1 MNYTDLNYRMPH
13 NAVADKDILA
23 MAFVNVQK
31 INSVYDVDTGF
42 SCGTIYP
49 CLNKPL
55 NAGGAWR

>member
-1 MNYTDLNYRMPH
+1 MNYTDTNYRMPH
-13 NAVADKDILA
+13 NVVADKDILA

-55 NAGGAWR
+55 NTGGTWR